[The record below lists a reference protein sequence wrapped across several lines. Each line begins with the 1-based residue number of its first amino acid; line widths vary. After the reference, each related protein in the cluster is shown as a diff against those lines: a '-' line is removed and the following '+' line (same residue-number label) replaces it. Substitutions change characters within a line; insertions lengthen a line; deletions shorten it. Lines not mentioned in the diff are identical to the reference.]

1 MNLAELAKSLWD
13 EFVSLFKK
21 PEAPQAVQ
29 PFSRCTESG
38 DWRTGRSTWVGILA
52 ILKNRTY
59 YLECQPVSLAD
70 KRELGLSPPPTHT
83 FKLFYFSE
91 VNGQRVRT
99 TVFCCYL
106 NCVIPRSTLVP
117 DWVATEIL
125 SKRIAQHVQI
135 ISVRSRVE
143 TPGSSDKLETEVVNR
158 PGELSLIKVKGDNT
172 IPSIVL
178 LSRTY
183 PERTQAYWQGFLD
196 AELERVKLEAT
207 ERSR

>member
-1 MNLAELAKSLWD
+1 MNLVELAKSLWE

-21 PEAPQAVQ
+21 QEAPQAAQ
-29 PFSRCTESG
+29 PFARCPESG
-38 DWRTGRSTWVGILA
+38 DWRTGRTTWAGVLP
-52 ILKNRTY
+52 ILKTRTY

-70 KRELGLSPPPTHT
+70 KRELKLSPPPTHT

-91 VNGQRVRT
+91 GVRT

-117 DWVATEIL
+117 DWVATEML
-125 SKRIAQHVQI
+125 SKRIAQHIQI
-135 ISVRSRVE
+135 MSVRSRVE
-143 TPGSSDKLETEVVNR
+143 PLGSSDRLETEVVKR

-172 IPSIVL
+172 IPSVVL

-196 AELERVKLEAT
+196 AELERIKLEAT
-207 ERSR
+207 ERSRT